1 MHEDVL
7 NPLPFEIPDSKT
19 ISIGRI
25 DDKVAIDENGPDM
38 GTVEVP
44 PVDPCGRNIGTLS
57 LVRRVNPGS

>member
-1 MHEDVL
+1 MHENVL
-7 NPLPFEIPDSKT
+7 NSLTLKGTNSKT
-19 ISIGRI
+19 VAVGRI